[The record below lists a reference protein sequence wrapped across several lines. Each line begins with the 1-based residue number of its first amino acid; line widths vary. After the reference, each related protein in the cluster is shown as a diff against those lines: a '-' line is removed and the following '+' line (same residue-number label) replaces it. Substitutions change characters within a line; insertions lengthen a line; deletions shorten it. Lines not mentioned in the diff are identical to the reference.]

1 MPILRLGIANPVANE
16 DTLIAQFTDN
26 YLVSVTAASKAIVP
40 NPVNKV
46 TIWVVPANA
55 SVQAQYAY
63 ACFNL
68 ELGVGQAFET
78 FRFAV
83 NDGDSLYVRSSVSTT
98 SFSCTGIPQEDS
110 ALPENIV
117 QRFTNK
123 VIRGT
128 ENTLYIDR
136 GLTSQRPLSA
146 EDGYVRYNTE
156 TTSVEV
162 KTPSG
167 WEQIGTGA
175 AGEGVTGPTGPAG
188 TNGEV
193 GATGPTGPSGG
204 PTGDTGPTGPTGD
217 TGPTGPEGAA
227 STVTGPTGPTGPEG
241 GPTGPTGPTGDTGS
255 TGPTGP
261 TGASG
266 SATFSGTTDA
276 TAAAITI
283 DKVAYSAI
291 ARLVVTANGTT
302 AYQFNSHYS
311 GDDPTIFVLGGATI
325 AFSLSEASHPFKLQ
339 EDTGSGFEDITT
351 GLIHV
356 TTEGAVTIGAAAQ
369 GKTSGTLYWNVPIT
383 AASGGYRYICSVHAG
398 MVGTITH
405 KSLSSI

>member
-83 NDGDSLYVRSSVSTT
+83 NDGDSLYVRSSVGTT

-146 EDGYVRYNTE
+146 EEGYIRYNTE
-156 TTSVEV
+156 TTGVEV
-162 KTPSG
+162 KTASG
-167 WEQIGTGA
+167 WVSVGS
-175 AGEGVTGPTGPAG
+175 GEGT
-188 TNGEV
+188 
-193 GATGPTGPSGG
+193 
-204 PTGDTGPTGPTGD
+204 
-217 TGPTGPEGAA
+217 
-227 STVTGPTGPTGPEG
+227 
-241 GPTGPTGPTGDTGS
+241 

-261 TGASG
+261 TGAQG
-266 SATFSGTTDA
+266 EVGPTGATGPTVTTYTPTTALDWDVTPTNISAALDELA
-276 TAAAITI
+276 
-283 DKVAYSAI
+283 
-291 ARLVVTANGTT
+291 ARLR
-302 AYQFNSHYS
+302 
-311 GDDPTIFVLGGATI
+311 
-325 AFSLSEASHPFKLQ
+325 
-339 EDTGSGFEDITT
+339 
-351 GLIHV
+351 
-356 TTEGAVTIGAAAQ
+356 
-369 GKTSGTLYWNVPIT
+369 TLET
-383 AASGGYRYICSVHAG
+383 
-398 MVGTITH
+398 
-405 KSLSSI
+405 

>member
-136 GLTSQRPLSA
+136 GLTSQRPQSA
-146 EDGYVRYNTE
+146 DAGYVRYNTE
-156 TTSVEV
+156 TASVEV

-167 WEQIGTGA
+167 WERVGS
-175 AGEGVTGPTGPAG
+175 GE
-188 TNGEV
+188 
-193 GATGPTGPSGG
+193 GATGPTGP
-204 PTGDTGPTGPTGD
+204 TGLQGEVGPTGP
-217 TGPTGPEGAA
+217 PTALLALPSSLIPDADSTRELGAA
-227 STVTGPTGPTGPEG
+227 DYNWGAVYTDSVEFSDSTTQ
-241 GPTGPTGPTGDTGS
+241 
-255 TGPTGP
+255 
-261 TGASG
+261 
-266 SATFSGTTDA
+266 
-276 TAAAITI
+276 
-283 DKVAYSAI
+283 
-291 ARLVVTANGTT
+291 TT
-302 AYQFNSHYS
+302 AYTDAYTPTTALDWDAVPTTIS
-311 GDDPTIFVLGGATI
+311 GALDEI
-325 AFSLSEASHPFKLQ
+325 AARLR
-339 EDTGSGFEDITT
+339 
-351 GLIHV
+351 
-356 TTEGAVTIGAAAQ
+356 
-369 GKTSGTLYWNVPIT
+369 TLET
-383 AASGGYRYICSVHAG
+383 
-398 MVGTITH
+398 
-405 KSLSSI
+405 